1 LGRDWRRENV
11 HGMLSGEGGG
21 ARLGQRILLV
31 DDENSIVESLRYALE
46 KEGYEVVGAS
56 DGAEA
61 LRLAR
66 SASPDLVL
74 LDIMLPGMSG
84 FEVCRSLRKESSV
97 PILMLTARS
106 DEPDRVVGLDL
117 GADDYITK
125 PFSMREVLA
134 RVRAALRRSQPGA
147 TTAEVLHVGDVAM
160 DLVRHEV
167 RVSDKPLRL
176 PLRQFDV
183 LRAFLANPGR
193 VLTRTAL
200 LQQVWGYDF
209 YGEDRTV
216 DVHIRWLRRNLEEA
230 GSRVA
235 IETIRGVGYK
245 LEG

>member
-1 LGRDWRRENV
+1 
-11 HGMLSGEGGG
+11 M
-21 ARLGQRILLV
+21 AQRILLV

-46 KEGYEVVGAS
+46 KEGYSVVEAA

-66 SASPDLVL
+66 STLPDLVL

-84 FEVCRSLRKESSV
+84 FEVCRTLRKESTV

-106 DEPDRVVGLDL
+106 DEPDRIVGLDL

-134 RVRAALRRSQPGA
+134 RVRAALRRSQAGA
-147 TTAEVLHVGDVAM
+147 STAEVLQVGDVVM

-167 RVSDKPLRL
+167 RVSDKSLRL

-230 GSRVA
+230 ESRVA
-235 IETIRGVGYK
+235 IETVRGVGYK